1 MSNKKSNSEQHSE
14 DSSEQNTAS
23 TDAKNSPPK
32 SKTLPKKFK
41 NTESTDIHDAKAA
54 SKKRD
59 KVARNFI
66 KTYGKSSFRAMLIK
80 LAEGESGQ
88 SIADEY
94 EVSRERV
101 RQWKNTFG
109 DMVLVYR
116 LHPEIEKIL
125 RERRE
130 E

>member
-1 MSNKKSNSEQHSE
+1 MSKKKSDTEDHSE
-14 DSSEQNTAS
+14 ESSEQS
-23 TDAKNSPPK
+23 TDTSGAKNNTKK
-32 SKTLPKKFK
+32 SKTLPKKSK
-41 NTESTDIHDAKAA
+41 NTEGSDVQDAKAA

-66 KTYGKSSFRAMLIK
+66 KTYGKASFRAMLIK

-88 SIADEY
+88 AIADEY